1 MRAVSCQNLPHF
13 LTPTTLIDSAAAPCR
28 WFQSGTN
35 PHTGSQAWLY
45 TGGYFNRN
53 YRDLPDIY

>member
-1 MRAVSCQNLPHF
+1 MQVIAADIYSVSV
-13 LTPTTLIDSAAAPCR
+13 SSR
-28 WFQSGTN
+28 WFQMGTN

-53 YRDLPDIY
+53 YHDLPDIYW